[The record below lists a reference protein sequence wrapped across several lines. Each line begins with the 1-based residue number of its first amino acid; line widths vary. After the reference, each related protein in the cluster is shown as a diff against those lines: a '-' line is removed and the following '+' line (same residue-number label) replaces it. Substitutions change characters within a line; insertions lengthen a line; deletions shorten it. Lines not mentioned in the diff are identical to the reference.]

1 MDARRRA
8 DGLLVAIKSVT
19 KNSQE
24 VQISRFLTSLQHP
37 ENHCV
42 PVYDVLDDPL
52 DPSHSLMVMQY
63 LRPFDDPDFV
73 MFGEVVDFVTQM
85 LEVSAPNWDAKHT
98 ILTSSRDW
106 PSYTANVSRTGS
118 VCPFKRY
125 MRC

>member
-8 DGLLVAIKSVT
+8 DGILVAIKSVT

-24 VQISRFLTSLQHP
+24 VQISRFLSSLQHP

-42 PVYDVLDDPL
+42 PIYDVLDDPL

-85 LEVSAPNWDAKHT
+85 LEVSARGW
-98 ILTSSRDW
+98 L
-106 PSYTANVSRTGS
+106 GS
-118 VCPFKRY
+118 QAHYIDGIQGLAFLHSQRVAHR
-125 MRC
+125 